1 MLSDFNIIILCVN
14 FLNLEL
20 TSCRKYMLENK
31 ILNGILLLLLL
42 FFFFLIKGT
51 WEISGFTIPG
61 KLFDYI
67 LILHDVIFSKEN
79 NY

>member
-1 MLSDFNIIILCVN
+1 
-14 FLNLEL
+14 
-20 TSCRKYMLENK
+20 MLENK

-51 WEISGFTIPG
+51 WEISGFTLPG